1 MIRYDSQFAVAAD
14 AEKAACDAPRRCRIL
29 FADQLNLARGKY
41 VPMSEAQKGHARF
54 CVGAYAVTYDKQLVP
69 APGGGLLDGLPDME
83 MRFDPAVLRKSW
95 EPGTAIALGQVHAA
109 DGAPFALCGRSA
121 LIRAIE
127 AWRARGLEP
136 MIGVELEAYVF
147 EPDGEGGWRP
157 YTSPGAFV
165 YGTGPFS
172 DPAGLVDEIWAAAE
186 ACDIPVESINAE
198 FDAPQWE
205 LTLRFADA
213 LKAADDAFLFRQ
225 MARELLYKRG
235 YLLSFL
241 PKPFADKSGSG
252 MHFNLSFRD
261 RDGTNVLAADVA
273 SGEYSDLMKG
283 TIAGLLHHHAALTA
297 IMAPLTNSYARLQ
310 PASLSGY
317 WANWGI
323 DHRSVTVRVSAEQGP
338 AARIEHRLAD
348 CAASPYFAMAALL
361 QAARLGGENGYPLP
375 QPETADGLENV
386 STEVHAPHSLDE
398 ALDALAADT
407 ALAQVIGPDLVAN
420 FVSIKRQEALTLKD
434 MSDDERIAY
443 YLHYI

>member
-1 MIRYDSQFAVAAD
+1 MTGQGDS
-14 AEKAACDAPRRCRIL
+14 PRRCRIL

-41 VPMSEAQKGHARF
+41 VPMVEAQKGHARF
-54 CVGAYAVTYDKQLVP
+54 CVGAYAVTYDKQLVA

-83 MRFDPAVLRKSW
+83 MRFDAGDMRKSW
-95 EPGTAIALGQVHAA
+95 EPGTAIALGRVYAE
-109 DGAPFALCGRSA
+109 DKPFALCGRSA

-127 AWRARGLEP
+127 AWRERGLDP
-136 MIGVELEAYVF
+136 MVGVELEAYIF

-157 YTSPGAFV
+157 YKSPGAFV

-172 DPAGLVDEIWAAAE
+172 DPAGLIDEIWAAAE

-225 MARELLYKRG
+225 MARELLFKRG

-241 PKPFADKSGSG
+241 PKPLADKSGSG
-252 MHFNLSFRD
+252 MHFNLSFRNK
-261 RDGTNVLAADVA
+261 DGTNVLAADVA
-273 SGEYSDLMKG
+273 SGNYSETMKG
-283 TIAGLLHHHAALTA
+283 TIAGLLQHHAALSA

-323 DHRSVTVRVSAEQGP
+323 DHRSVTVRISAEQGP

-348 CAASPYFAMAALL
+348 CAASPYFAMAAML
-361 QAARLGGENGYPLP
+361 QAALLGVENGYALP
-375 QPETADGLENV
+375 EPETADGLENV
-386 STEVHAPHSLDE
+386 NTDVHTPHDLGS
-398 ALDALAADT
+398 ALDALEADT
-407 ALAQVIGPDLVAN
+407 ALTQALGGDLVAN
-420 FVSIKRQEALTLKD
+420 YVSIKRQEVRTLDD
-434 MSDDERIAY
+434 MSEEQRTAY